1 VADIFGPT
9 KSDQTIARIYQWRR
23 IVIVCCGEALI
34 DMLPEHLKDG
44 RGAFVPVPGGAAY
57 NTAVALGRL
66 GEDSGVFSGLST
78 DMFGQQLIR
87 HLEDSGV
94 STSLCVRSP
103 NPTTLAF
110 VYLTDGHAQY
120 TFLDENTAGRML
132 GSSAIVDLPTTIH
145 ALHFGGISL
154 IQEPCGSTFEE
165 LMKRNQERKVISFD
179 PNIRPGFVV
188 DEPAYRERIRR
199 MIAMSDI
206 IKVSEEDLDW
216 MEPGE
221 QFEHIAHN
229 WIAAGASIV
238 TLTMGGDGARS
249 ITKVEDVTV
258 TSKQVQVVDTVGAGD
273 TFNAGF
279 LASLRLSGIL
289 SKEGLPS
296 IDHQI
301 LRGAL
306 EYGTRAA
313 AHTVSQAGA
322 NPPRKDQM

>member
-1 VADIFGPT
+1 MI
-9 KSDQTIARIYQWRR
+9 I
-23 IVIVCCGEALI
+23 CCGEALI

-57 NTAVALGRL
+57 NTAIALGRL
-66 GEDSGVFSGLST
+66 GEDTGVFSGLST
-78 DMFGQQLIR
+78 DVFGQQLIR
-87 HLEDSGV
+87 QLEDSGV
-94 STSLCVRSP
+94 STTLCVRSP

-110 VYLTDGHAQY
+110 VFLKDGHAQY

-132 GSSAIVDLPTTIH
+132 GSKTIVNLPKTVH

-154 IQEPCGSTFEE
+154 IPEPCGSTFEE
-165 LMKRNQERKVISFD
+165 FMKRNQERKVISFD

-188 DEPAYRERIRR
+188 DEPAYRERLRR
-199 MIAMSDI
+199 MVTMSDI

-216 MEPGE
+216 MEPDGH
-221 QFEHIAHN
+221 FEHAAHN
-229 WIAAGASIV
+229 WIEAGASIV

-258 TSKQVQVVDTVGAGD
+258 PSKQVQVVDTVGAGD

-279 LASLRLSGIL
+279 LASLSLSGAL
-289 SKEGLPS
+289 SKEGLLS

-301 LRGAL
+301 LRAAL
-306 EYGTRAA
+306 EYGSKVAA
-313 AHTVSQAGA
+313 YTVSQAGV
-322 NPPRKDQM
+322 NPPWKDQL